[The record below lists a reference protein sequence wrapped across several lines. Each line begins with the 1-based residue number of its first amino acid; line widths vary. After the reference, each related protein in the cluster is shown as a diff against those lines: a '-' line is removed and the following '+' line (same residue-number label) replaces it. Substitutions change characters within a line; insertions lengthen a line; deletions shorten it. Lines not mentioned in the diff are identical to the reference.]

1 MLSEKFV
8 HTDKFAGCVD
18 IITGIEDF
26 NCDIDFDEEN
36 HIYMK
41 DGEFLQSVTQIL
53 DDGSYEGVNE
63 EILRHAQERGKII
76 HGEIENYIK
85 NGEIGFTPE
94 FLNFLNLLEDNK
106 DLFEQKAIFD
116 IKTYANATPI
126 NRDKCFKQCQM
137 YAEAIEYMTGEKIE
151 KFYMIHL
158 PEGKPGQIITL
169 GAELK
174 TISKENQIKLVNYI
188 NQLEKLKK
196 LIETEMETFTEKAK
210 AEMEENNIKS
220 VKIENIELI
229 YKQGYEKT
237 TVDTKRL
244 KEDGLYEKYIK
255 KSYVKPSI
263 SIKVKSEE

>member
-63 EILRHAQERGKII
+63 EILRHAQERGKLI
-76 HGEIENYIK
+76 HKEIQDYIEK
-85 NGEIGFTPE
+85 GDVGFTPE
-94 FLNFLNLLEDNK
+94 FLEFLNLLEEHK

-116 IKTYANATPI
+116 IKTYANATPA
-126 NRDKCFKQCQM
+126 NRDKCFKQCRM
-137 YAEAIEYMTGEKIE
+137 YAEAIEYLTGEKIE

-158 PEGKPGQIITL
+158 PEGKSGQIISL
-169 GAELK
+169 GAELE
-174 TISKENQIKLVNYI
+174 TISEENKIKFCQTINLIKELEEKSKIIKEAI
-188 NQLEKLKK
+188 LK
-196 LIETEMETFTEKAK
+196 
-210 AEMEENNIKS
+210 EMEERNIK
-220 VKIENIELI
+220 
-229 YKQGYEKT
+229 
-237 TVDTKRL
+237 TVDIGNVQISYREGFDKLLVDSKKL
-244 KEDGLYEKYIK
+244 KEDGLYEKYTK
-255 KSYVKPSI
+255 KSYSKPCI
-263 SIKVKSEE
+263 SIKIKSEE